1 MTQRL
6 CQHRGYDKTKQF
18 ILRLP
23 VAWLEKLRELAE
35 AELAIKSSDP
45 YEGRKRQR
53 QVRGWGT
60 VQGVVRRALA
70 KRLHI
75 DLESPDALFP
85 PVPYWKDGQRKR
97 PGRRTKVE
105 LAAMEAERQRILAE
119 YGEAY
124 YAENVPGVRNVHP
137 PKRRTRPSLGDLHA
151 RIRNAEPVAGVPE
164 RPEGDVSGS
173 VSEPSGKSYWEQ
185 P

>member
-23 VAWLEKLRELAE
+23 VAWLKALREMAE
-35 AELAIKSSDP
+35 AELAIKGSDP

-105 LAAMEAERQRILAE
+105 LAAMEAERKRILAE

-151 RIRNAEPVAGVPE
+151 RIRNQPVRDDVLPIEEE
-164 RPEGDVSGS
+164 RVEGTSA
-173 VSEPSGKSYWEQ
+173 KSYWEQ
-185 P
+185 PQ